1 MIFCC
6 LLSLVPTS
14 RDDVGTMCLFIIS
27 LLGVIYHPHPR
38 KEKRRLTSLPAAA
51 LRTERTMAKPFERQS
66 ADLRHEEAA
75 VNRAYGWE
83 LSLNSLDHYVPR
95 QNLQP
100 MKRAR
105 TANCSYVVIG
115 RLFGRVLTCAGLRAF
130 C

>member
-1 MIFCC
+1 MAFGVTIIT
-6 LLSLVPTS
+6 LLP
-14 RDDVGTMCLFIIS
+14 
-27 LLGVIYHPHPR
+27 LGKKNVACA
-38 KEKRRLTSLPAAA
+38 LPAE
-51 LRTERTMAKPFERQS
+51 LEDERTMAKPFERQS

-95 QNLQP
+95 KNLQP

-115 RLFGRVLTCAGLRAF
+115 RLFGRVLTCAGPRAF